1 MIRTLILLLVAATLH
16 AAGWRA
22 GVVRLKITPETPIWM
37 SGYGNRNKPSEGVM
51 QDLWAKSLALEDEK
65 RNRVVIV
72 TTDLIGLPR
81 TVSEQIA
88 AECLK
93 RYGLERERLLLN
105 SSHTHTGP
113 MVRENL
119 ITMFDLAPEE
129 KQRIQAY
136 GQRLSEAIIDAVGTS
151 IENLAPAELSYGVGK
166 AGFAINRRQPTPKG
180 IVIGVNPDGPVDH
193 DVPVLAVRNPH
204 GKLLAALF
212 GYACHNTTLT
222 GEFYRI
228 SGDYAGF
235 AQAEFEKAHP
245 EAAGMFLML
254 AGGDQ
259 NPNPRSREDLAR
271 QHGKTL
277 AAAVD
282 EVLAKPMKPVA
293 PRARAAFRVVDLPF
307 AVRSRDDFEKELT
320 SDVPARVRR
329 AKEMIR
335 AFDERRPVRR
345 VPYPVQAV
353 RLGETV
359 TYIALGGELVVGY
372 SLRAKKEFPAEA
384 TVVAGYS
391 NDVMCYIPTEKV
403 LAEGGYEA
411 DLSMVYYGQP
421 GPFAPGVEDRI
432 FDAIRAAM
440 KRVGRGK

>member
-1 MIRTLILLLVAATLH
+1 M
-16 AAGWRA
+16 
-22 GVVRLKITPETPIWM
+22 
-37 SGYGNRNKPSEGVM
+37 
-51 QDLWAKSLALEDEK
+51 
-65 RNRVVIV
+65 
-72 TTDLIGLPR
+72 
-81 TVSEQIA
+81 
-88 AECLK
+88 
-93 RYGLERERLLLN
+93 
-105 SSHTHTGP
+105 
-113 MVRENL
+113 
-119 ITMFDLAPEE
+119 
-129 KQRIQAY
+129 
-136 GQRLSEAIIDAVGTS
+136 
-151 IENLAPAELSYGVGK
+151 
-166 AGFAINRRQPTPKG
+166 
-180 IVIGVNPDGPVDH
+180 
-193 DVPVLAVRNPH
+193 
-204 GKLLAALF
+204 AALF

-259 NPNPRSREDLAR
+259 NPNPRSREDLAI

-282 EVLAKPMKPVA
+282 EVLAKPMKRVA
-293 PRARAAFRVVDLPF
+293 PQVRTAFRMTDLLF
-307 AVRSRDDFEKELT
+307 ATRGRDDFEKELT

-345 VPYPVQAV
+345 VQYPVQTV
-353 RLGETV
+353 RLGNTV
-359 TYIALGGELVVGY
+359 TYVALGGEVVVGY
-372 SLRAKKEFPAEA
+372 SLRAKKDFPAEA

-421 GPFAPGVEDRI
+421 GPFAPGVEQRI
-432 FDAIRAAM
+432 FDTIRAAM
-440 KRVGRGK
+440 KRVGRAK